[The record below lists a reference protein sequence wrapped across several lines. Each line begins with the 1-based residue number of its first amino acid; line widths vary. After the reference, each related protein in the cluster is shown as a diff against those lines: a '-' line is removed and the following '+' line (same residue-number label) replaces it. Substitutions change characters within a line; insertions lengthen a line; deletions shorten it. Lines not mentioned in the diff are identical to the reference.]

1 MIPIEVK
8 RRTISMYNQMI
19 KYYNENMGKQS
30 QYGGTI
36 ITEELL
42 FNLMKRRSQLT
53 KRYENRIDSEV
64 VWGK

>member
-1 MIPIEVK
+1 
-8 RRTISMYNQMI
+8 MI

>member
-1 MIPIEVK
+1 MIPIEA
-8 RRTISMYNQMI
+8 RRQTISLYNTMI

-30 QYGGTI
+30 EYGGTI

-53 KRYENRIDSEV
+53 KRYENRIMRAKR
-64 VWGK
+64 WGK